1 MSRNPTL
8 KVLSTFDRHD
18 VAALLMGGQ
27 ACVLYGAAE
36 FTRDSDFVVDDD
48 EANLSRLRSALD
60 VLRAETVCVP
70 ELAADV
76 LRRGHLCHFRSSL
89 LSPHGWRT
97 DIMSRMRGCDDFPEL
112 WKRRKRVRIS
122 GYGHVS
128 VLGVE
133 DLVRAKKTQR
143 DKDWPMIARLVE
155 SDYLSSG
162 SRPPRSRVRFW
173 LLEARTADLLSVLV
187 RRFRATAGNLAS
199 ERPAIQAALDNDPDG
214 IHAALIEEQARE
226 QAVDRAFWKPLRD
239 ELRIWR
245 RQRRAR

>member
-8 KVLSTFDRHD
+8 KVLSTCDRHN

-36 FTRDSDFVVDDD
+36 FTRDTDFVVDAD

-60 VLRAETVCVP
+60 VLSAKTVDVP

-76 LRRGHLCHFRSSL
+76 LRRGHACHFRSNL
-89 LSPHGWRT
+89 LSPRGWRI
-97 DIMSRMRGCDDFPEL
+97 DIMSCMRGCDEFSEL
-112 WKRRKRVRIS
+112 WKRRNRARIP
-122 GYGHVS
+122 GFGQVS

-143 DKDWPMIARLVE
+143 DRDWPMIARLVE
-155 SDYLSSG
+155 SDYIGCG
-162 SRPPRSRVRFW
+162 SRPPRSRVGFW

-199 ERPAIQAALDNDPDG
+199 ARPAIQAALDNDPDG
-214 IHAALIEEQARE
+214 VRAALIEEQARE
-226 QAVDRAFWKPLRD
+226 QAADRAFWKPLRN
-239 ELRIWR
+239 ELRNWR
-245 RQRRAR
+245 RQRRK